1 MKKSEES
8 DFSDTTESWGLYH
21 YKCYKKEK
29 WMIITAEKKNII
41 PRKYIKSLKD
51 NPGPFATSALRKKK
65 ENELHN
71 KPKIKYDLQF

>member
-1 MKKSEES
+1 
-8 DFSDTTESWGLYH
+8 
-21 YKCYKKEK
+21 
-29 WMIITAEKKNII
+29 MIITAEKKNII